1 MPIYGVRGPDPRNT
15 VVTAPTRDEA
25 VGMLTPGDALM
36 VKAGSCPHTNAC
48 QCPGGW
54 REDVL

>member
-25 VGMLTPGDALM
+25 VDSADMFYADSLGR
-36 VKAGSCPHTNAC
+36 AGTASSA
-48 QCPGGW
+48 GG
-54 REDVL
+54 